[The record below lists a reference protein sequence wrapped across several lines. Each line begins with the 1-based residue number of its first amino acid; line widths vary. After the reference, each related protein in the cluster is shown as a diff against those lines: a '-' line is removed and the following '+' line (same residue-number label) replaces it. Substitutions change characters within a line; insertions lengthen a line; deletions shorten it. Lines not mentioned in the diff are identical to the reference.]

1 MEHWG
6 FTWFFIFS
14 ILVIVRNGTMIIRK
28 LYVEEPTAY
37 KLPHQEELLLGLTI
51 AYTITY
57 LIY

>member
-28 LYVEEPTAY
+28 LYVEEPTTY
-37 KLPHQEELLLGLTI
+37 KLPYQEELLLGLTI

>member
-28 LYVEEPTAY
+28 LYVEEADS
-37 KLPHQEELLLGLTI
+37 I
-51 AYTITY
+51 
-57 LIY
+57 

>member
-14 ILVIVRNGTMIIRK
+14 ILVIVRNSAMIIRK
-28 LYVEEPTAY
+28 LYAEEPTVY
-37 KLPHQEELLLGLTI
+37 KLPYQEELLLGATI

>member
-1 MEHWG
+1 MEHWV

-14 ILVIVRNGTMIIRK
+14 ILVIIRNSTMIIRK
-28 LYVEEPTAY
+28 LYAEEPTVY
-37 KLPHQEELLLGLTI
+37 ELPYQEELLLGLTI